1 MARKYHI
8 GDVIMLEGTGIFAN
22 GVRCE
27 VLEVDSLGRIS
38 KMKALEPH
46 PDLARHGFFYEDGEY
61 VIWEYEL
68 CPN

>member
-1 MARKYHI
+1 MAPRYKI
-8 GDVIMLEGTGIFAN
+8 GDVILIEGTGIFAR
-22 GVRCE
+22 GIECV
-27 VLEVDSLGRIS
+27 VLETFPDGRYS
-38 KMKALEPH
+38 KARALYPH